1 MAAIS
6 LTSLASVARRVLA
19 QPVCASAAER
29 NWSVYGQIKTTA
41 RASMGHAT
49 GDKLVFMHESLHMQL
64 KLQTAAYRQPGE
76 KWDSDS
82 DSDKS
87 DDENDLK
94 L

>member
-1 MAAIS
+1 MS
-6 LTSLASVARRVLA
+6 PCT
-19 QPVCASAAER
+19 
-29 NWSVYGQIKTTA
+29 
-41 RASMGHAT
+41 
-49 GDKLVFMHESLHMQL
+49 HMQL
-64 KLQTAAYRQPGE
+64 KLQTVAYCQPGE

>member
-1 MAAIS
+1 MS
-6 LTSLASVARRVLA
+6 PGT
-19 QPVCASAAER
+19 
-29 NWSVYGQIKTTA
+29 
-41 RASMGHAT
+41 
-49 GDKLVFMHESLHMQL
+49 HMQL

-87 DDENDLK
+87 DDENDMK